1 MLGAGSTITPL
12 PSTFRKGFAVAQFE
26 PEALADNST
35 LAGVK
40 EMALAGA
47 TWVEVEPLVT
57 QAHLNSS
64 DPGPSPDTTTD
75 AALVTFIQYARSVG
89 LQVVMKMLLTIDDG
103 ASWVYASPTNATEWF
118 QAYGAVLVHY
128 ARLGE
133 AQGAQGLC
141 LGTELAHLSIH
152 QEYAPLWASTIA
164 AVRAA
169 APSLELSYAS
179 LYAVE
184 YPNVT
189 FWHLVD
195 VMGIDAYYPVAT
207 ESNPT
212 PPLDAVVAAW
222 TPVLDELQAFR
233 DGAGLSSMPLV
244 FTEVG
249 YGSYET
255 VMVTPA
261 QVPSNCSGVFASNFT
276 SQATAYTALFTAVAG
291 RPTLVAGMYLFW
303 LDHKGTSDEYPN
315 GHNWPC
321 FFTPRGKPAMDVLVV
336 GYGGVSSG

>member
-75 AALVTFIQYARSVG
+75 AALVTFIQYAQSVG

-103 ASWVYASPTNATEWF
+103 ASWVYASPTNATGWF

-152 QEYAPLWASTIA
+152 QECVVLVRPGQSRACFMHGCWLA
-164 AVRAA
+164 AGWLLAA
-169 APSLELSYAS
+169 GCWL
-179 LYAVE
+179 
-184 YPNVT
+184 
-189 FWHLVD
+189 LV
-195 VMGIDAYYPVAT
+195 VGCW
-207 ESNPT
+207 
-212 PPLDAVVAAW
+212 L
-222 TPVLDELQAFR
+222 LL
-233 DGAGLSSMPLV
+233 AGCWL
-244 FTEVG
+244 
-249 YGSYET
+249 
-255 VMVTPA
+255 
-261 QVPSNCSGVFASNFT
+261 
-276 SQATAYTALFTAVAG
+276 
-291 RPTLVAGMYLFW
+291 LVAGCWM
-303 LDHKGTSDEYPN
+303 
-315 GHNWPC
+315 
-321 FFTPRGKPAMDVLVV
+321 LVAV
-336 GYGGVSSG
+336 G